1 MQIVKE
7 GNIMQ
12 YIIMLTI
19 VLGLA
24 VSDFITGIIKGYVTG
39 TLSSSKMR
47 KGGLNKIGEFIVMA
61 TACGLEIGINA
72 LGKYYAADQLAKVT
86 GTVAAIVVF
95 GYIVIMEL
103 ISILENYAEI
113 NPQSAGWIRKLLKR
127 LKNVQEYE
135 KEEGKHD
142 TERN

>member
-1 MQIVKE
+1 
-7 GNIMQ
+7 MQ

-24 VSDFITGIIKGYVTG
+24 LSDFITGIIKGYVTG

-47 KGGLNKIGEFIVMA
+47 RGGLNKIGEIIVMA
-61 TACGLEIGINA
+61 TACGLEIGIKA
-72 LGKYYAADQLAKVT
+72 LGHYYSAAELAGVT
-86 GTVAAIVVF
+86 GMVTAVLVF

-113 NPQSAGWIRKLLKR
+113 NPDSAGWIGKLLKK
-127 LKNVQEYE
+127 LKNVDE
-135 KEEGKHD
+135 KEED
-142 TERN
+142 R

>member
-1 MQIVKE
+1 
-7 GNIMQ
+7 MQ

-47 KGGLNKIGEFIVMA
+47 KGGLNKIGELIVMA

-86 GTVAAIVVF
+86 GTIAAIVVF

-127 LKNVQEYE
+127 LKNVQEGE
-135 KEEGKHD
+135 KEEK
-142 TERN
+142 